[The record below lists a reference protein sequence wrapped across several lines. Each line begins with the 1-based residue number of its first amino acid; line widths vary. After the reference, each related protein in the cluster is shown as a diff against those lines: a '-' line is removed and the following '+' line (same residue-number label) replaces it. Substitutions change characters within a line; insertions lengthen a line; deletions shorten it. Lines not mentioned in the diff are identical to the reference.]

1 MTRRAAALA
10 ALGLAAYLLFLVA
23 TVPVSFIAARAAA
36 ATQGA
41 LRLTDTAGPWW
52 RGEARVRWSPPGGVP
67 LDIERVTWTLLPTRL
82 FAGRIAFDV
91 RAASPGFGAELEA
104 ARAIGGWQARGLQAR
119 GDASALAAFMP
130 LLSTFRPSGPVTFT
144 APRLDWDGERLRGAA
159 QAEWRGAGLALS
171 EVRPLGSFKAS
182 LEAADGPAKITLATI
197 DGPLRL
203 NGQGTLT
210 SPGAFTFTGEA
221 RADAAQ
227 AAALEPLLAAMGPR
241 RPDGAYSLDWRSR

>member
-1 MTRRAAALA
+1 MNRRAAALA
-10 ALGLAAYLLFLVA
+10 ALGLAAYLLFLAVLTPA
-23 TVPVSFIAARAAA
+23 TFIAARVEA

-41 LRLTDTAGPWW
+41 VRLTDVTGRWW
-52 RGEARVRWSPPGGVP
+52 HGEARANGT
-67 LDIERVTWTLLPTRL
+67 LVTWTFKPPRL

-91 RAASPGFGAELEA
+91 RAAAPNLAVELEA
-104 ARAIGGWQARGLQAR
+104 ARAFGGWQARDLQAR
-119 GDASALAAFMP
+119 GDASALSA
-130 LLSTFRPSGPVTFT
+130 LLPVLATLRPSGALTVT

-182 LEAADGPAKITLATI
+182 LEAIDGPSRITLATL
-197 DGPLRL
+197 DGPLRI

-210 SPGAFTFTGEA
+210 PPRTFAFTGEA